1 MIERQYGTETKNNEK
16 QKTAHEQEPP
26 AVSPNISLTAGG
38 NREEGDSQMKAM
50 RVPNEM
56 ESRAAEALDALL
68 HQVSSI
74 KTRDI
79 RFQPVRRRSDFVAS
93 VDVLGRNHK
102 LVCNVADG
110 DPNHVREAL
119 NKLTNCAESKKTGA
133 TPVLIT
139 PKLSE
144 QTRALCA
151 ERRVGCLDLE
161 GNARLTVDEVF
172 IGKRSVH
179 SVKVHDHAV
188 RYQA

>member
-1 MIERQYGTETKNNEK
+1 
-16 QKTAHEQEPP
+16 
-26 AVSPNISLTAGG
+26 
-38 NREEGDSQMKAM
+38 MKAM

-56 ESRAAEALDALL
+56 ETRAAEALDTLL

-79 RFQPVRRRSDFVAS
+79 RFQPAHRRSDFVAS
-93 VDVLGRNHK
+93 VEVLGQRRK

-119 NKLTNCAESKKTGA
+119 RKLTHCADSKKTGA

-144 QTRALCA
+144 QTRAMCA
-151 ERRVGCLDLE
+151 EWRVGCLDLE

-172 IGKRSVH
+172 IGKRSVR
-179 SVKVHDHAV
+179 SVAEGQAV

>member
-1 MIERQYGTETKNNEK
+1 M
-16 QKTAHEQEPP
+16 KT
-26 AVSPNISLTAGG
+26 T
-38 NREEGDSQMKAM
+38 
-50 RVPNEM
+50 RVPNPLEA
-56 ESRAAEALDALL
+56 RAAEALGALL

-79 RFQPVRRRSDFVAS
+79 QFQPARRRSDILAS
-93 VDVLGRNHK
+93 IDVLGQKHK
-102 LVCNVADG
+102 LVCNVVDG
-110 DPNHVREAL
+110 DPIHVREAL
-119 NKLTNCAESKKTGA
+119 NKLKSCAESRKTGA

-139 PKLSE
+139 PQLSE
-144 QTRALCA
+144 ETRAMCA

-179 SVKVHDHAV
+179 SVNLPDPAV

>member
-1 MIERQYGTETKNNEK
+1 
-16 QKTAHEQEPP
+16 
-26 AVSPNISLTAGG
+26 
-38 NREEGDSQMKAM
+38 MKAT
-50 RVPNEM
+50 RVPNPLET
-56 ESRAAEALDALL
+56 RAAEALGSLL

-74 KTRDI
+74 KTKDI
-79 RFQPVRRRSDFVAS
+79 RFQPANRRSDILACI
-93 VDVLGRNHK
+93 DVLGQNHR
-102 LVCNVADG
+102 LVCNVVDD

-119 NKLTNCAESKKTGA
+119 KKLTSCAESRKTGA

-139 PKLSE
+139 PRLSNE
-144 QTRALCA
+144 TRAMCA

-179 SVKVHDHAV
+179 SVNLPHPVM

>member
-1 MIERQYGTETKNNEK
+1 
-16 QKTAHEQEPP
+16 
-26 AVSPNISLTAGG
+26 
-38 NREEGDSQMKAM
+38 MKAT
-50 RVPNEM
+50 RVPNAM
-56 ESRAAEALDALL
+56 EARAAEALGALL

-79 RFQPVRRRSDFVAS
+79 RFQPAHRRSDFVAS
-93 VDVLGRNHK
+93 VEVLGHRYK
-102 LVCNVADG
+102 LVCNVADE
-110 DPNHVREAL
+110 DPVHVREAL
-119 NKLTNCAESKKTGA
+119 KKLKSCADSRKTDA

-139 PKLSE
+139 PRLSD

-179 SVKVHDHAV
+179 SMPGPRAAVH
-188 RYQA
+188 YQA